1 MLYGF
6 FSTTDLMLII
16 PAMILALYAQYK
28 VKSTYKHFSAIASA
42 RGMTGAQV
50 SLNILRNNNIYDV
63 EIEQTEGMLSDHYD
77 PRNKTLRLS
86 SDIYNSSSVAALGVA
101 AHEAGHA
108 IQHNTGYAPLKI
120 RHGIFPVANIGSRLA
135 IPLFIIGLFMGSGM
149 LMDVGIWFFAGA
161 VLFQV
166 VTLPVEFNASNRALY
181 QLESGGYLS
190 RNEIGSARKVLN
202 AAALTYVAAT
212 AVAVMHLI
220 RLLILRGDSE

>member
-108 IQHNTGYAPLKI
+108 IQHNTGYAPL
-120 RHGIFPVANIGSRLA
+120 
-135 IPLFIIGLFMGSGM
+135 
-149 LMDVGIWFFAGA
+149 
-161 VLFQV
+161 
-166 VTLPVEFNASNRALY
+166 
-181 QLESGGYLS
+181 
-190 RNEIGSARKVLN
+190 
-202 AAALTYVAAT
+202 
-212 AVAVMHLI
+212 
-220 RLLILRGDSE
+220 